1 MDIQSCSVNH
11 VLHYYTTRSAMHV
24 VGIMT
29 GLLCGCGCYI
39 VWLYNYVAG
48 RLQNFEK
55 VSRSLVVIQLHV
67 YDEYVTSV
75 KSIVV
80 YIFHQE

>member
-1 MDIQSCSVNH
+1 MW
-11 VLHYYTTRSAMHV
+11 LW
-24 VGIMT
+24 
-29 GLLCGCGCYI
+29 LL

-67 YDEYVTSV
+67 YDEYVTNV

>member
-1 MDIQSCSVNH
+1 MWLCMLVC
-11 VLHYYTTRSAMHV
+11 LH
-24 VGIMT
+24 
-29 GLLCGCGCYI
+29 
-39 VWLYNYVAG
+39 NYVAG
-48 RLQNFEK
+48 WLQNFEK

-67 YDEYVTSV
+67 YDEYVNQSNFSLV

>member
-29 GLLCGCGCYI
+29 GFVMWLWLL

-67 YDEYVTSV
+67 YDEYVTNV

-80 YIFHQE
+80 YIFYQE

>member
-1 MDIQSCSVNH
+1 MW
-11 VLHYYTTRSAMHV
+11 LW
-24 VGIMT
+24 
-29 GLLCGCGCYI
+29 LL

-55 VSRSLVVIQLHV
+55 VSSRSLVVIQLHV
-67 YDEYVTSV
+67 YDEYVTNV

>member
-1 MDIQSCSVNH
+1 
-11 VLHYYTTRSAMHV
+11 MHV

-29 GLLCGCGCYI
+29 GFVMWLWLL

-67 YDEYVTSV
+67 YDEYVTNV

-80 YIFHQE
+80 YIFYQE